1 MRSDWRGAVAE
12 WGAQKLP
19 LCSGM
24 LPENGDGRRLG
35 TQERRIDFKQKRI
48 NQETGKHSC
57 TMDRKL
63 RQGSNKSDLLDN
75 EGSKR
80 WKMGRKGGL
89 EGMGGAE
96 LDTRREDIVHRG

>member
-1 MRSDWRGAVAE
+1 
-12 WGAQKLP
+12 
-19 LCSGM
+19 
-24 LPENGDGRRLG
+24 
-35 TQERRIDFKQKRI
+35 
-48 NQETGKHSC
+48 
-57 TMDRKL
+57 MDRKL

-96 LDTRREDIVHRG
+96 LDKRREDIVHRG